1 MEMTT
6 EAWLTVLLIFVLRVF
21 NVGIGTF
28 RLIII
33 ARGQRLLS
41 AVLGFIE
48 SATFVYTIANVAADL
63 SNLPNFLA
71 YCGGFS
77 VGSYVGMWVESMLI
91 RSFVSV
97 NVVAK
102 EHGERI
108 AEALRSVG
116 FGVTLT
122 QGEGRDGEV
131 VLLRSIMSSRD
142 TVRAL
147 EIIREVHENAFV
159 SVEPAVS
166 VYRGYLGRARVREH

>member
-1 MEMTT
+1 MNLTP

-28 RLIII
+28 RLVII
-33 ARGQRLLS
+33 ARGQRLLA
-41 AVLGFIE
+41 AVLGFVE
-48 SATFVYTIANVAADL
+48 SAAFAYTIANVAADL

-97 NVVAK
+97 NVFAR
-102 EHGERI
+102 EGGSAI
-108 AEALRSVG
+108 AAALRAAG
-116 FGVTLT
+116 FGVTVT

-131 VLLRSIMSSRD
+131 TLLRSIMSSRD
-142 TVRAL
+142 SGRAL
-147 EIIREVHENAFV
+147 NIIREVQDNAFV
-159 SVEPAVS
+159 SVEPAVT
-166 VYRGYLGRARVREH
+166 VYRGYLGRQRPTDT

>member
-1 MEMTT
+1 MQMTT

-28 RLIII
+28 RLVII
-33 ARGQRLLS
+33 ARGQKLLS
-41 AVLGFIE
+41 SVLGFIE
-48 SATFVYTIANVAADL
+48 SAAFAYTIANVAADL

-97 NVVAK
+97 NVIAK
-102 EHGERI
+102 ENGAEI
-108 AEALRSVG
+108 AYAMRQAG
-116 FGVTLT
+116 FGVTIS

-131 VLLRSIMSSRD
+131 TLLRSIMSSRD
-142 TVRAL
+142 TNRAL
-147 EIIREVHENAFV
+147 DVIRNVHENAFV
-159 SVEPAVS
+159 SIEPAVS
-166 VYRGYLGRARVREH
+166 VYRGYLGRARISDT

>member
-1 MEMTT
+1 MNLTP

-28 RLIII
+28 RLVII
-33 ARGQRLLS
+33 ARGQRLLA
-41 AVLGFIE
+41 AVLGFVE
-48 SATFVYTIANVAADL
+48 SAAFVYTIANVAADL

-77 VGSYVGMWVESMLI
+77 VGSYVGMWVESLLI

-97 NVVAK
+97 NVIAK
-102 EHGERI
+102 EHGVDI
-108 AEALRSVG
+108 ANALRQAG

-122 QGEGRDGEV
+122 EGEGRDGEV
-131 VLLRSIMSSRD
+131 ILLRSIMSSRD

-147 EIIREVHENAFV
+147 DVIRQVQETAFV

-166 VYRGYLGRARVREH
+166 VYRGYLGRARIGDH